1 MLFFRDCLMLRDAA
15 PNWNSLH
22 FLVYANPPFPM
33 QSGGASSRLIGST
46 FCKRPKGSGRLGS
59 CPALCRNMKTLESRH
74 SCCTFILTALFL
86 LLLSHTALAWPGL
99 VVGISDGD
107 TITVLR
113 DGREQVKIRLYGIDC
128 PEKRQ
133 AWGNRSTQATRLLC
147 AGKMVEVQETGSD
160 RYGRTVAILILPT
173 GRILQKEL
181 VAEGLAWVWP
191 KYCKLPIC
199 LEWSETETQAREN
212 KVGLWQDAEPVP
224 PWEWRAARPVGRN
237 RMY

>member
-1 MLFFRDCLMLRDAA
+1 MIAMAA
-15 PNWNSLH
+15 L
-22 FLVYANPPFPM
+22 
-33 QSGGASSRLIGST
+33 
-46 FCKRPKGSGRLGS
+46 
-59 CPALCRNMKTLESRH
+59 
-74 SCCTFILTALFL
+74 
-86 LLLSHTALAWPGL
+86 
-99 VVGISDGD
+99 
-107 TITVLR
+107 
-113 DGREQVKIRLYGIDC
+113 
-128 PEKRQ
+128 
-133 AWGNRSTQATRLLC
+133 
-147 AGKMVEVQETGSD
+147 
-160 RYGRTVAILILPT
+160 VAIILPT